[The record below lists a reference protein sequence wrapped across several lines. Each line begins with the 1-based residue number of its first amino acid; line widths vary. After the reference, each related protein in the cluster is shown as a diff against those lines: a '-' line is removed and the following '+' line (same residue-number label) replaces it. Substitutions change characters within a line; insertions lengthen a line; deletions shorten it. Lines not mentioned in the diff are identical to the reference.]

1 MFDPFSY
8 NETGILGYM
17 QRERV
22 ADDVYVFTSDLYAQ
36 VTAGIV
42 LTSEGAVVIDTLAYP
57 EETLMM
63 KRFIETRLGAQV
75 RYVVN
80 SHFHADHTIGTSLFQ
95 GARVIAHARCRE
107 LLNTRGRES
116 LEKMKASSSEMRG
129 IELVLPDVTFDGG
142 PMSLHIGGKT
152 FQFWLTPGHSA
163 DSMVCLVK
171 EDRILFAA
179 DTLMPLPYFVDG
191 SYDDFVTSLEG
202 LRSGNFENV
211 IQGHGEIILR
221 GEIEEKIQGDLDY
234 LSTLRSAVD
243 QALTLPAPEQALAA
257 ITLES
262 CGKSRILLNGE
273 VTALHRQNVTAL
285 AALRREW
292 VQL

>member
-1 MFDPFSY
+1 
-8 NETGILGYM
+8 
-17 QRERV
+17 
-22 ADDVYVFTSDLYAQ
+22 
-36 VTAGIV
+36 
-42 LTSEGAVVIDTLAYP
+42 
-57 EETLMM
+57 
-63 KRFIETRLGAQV
+63 
-75 RYVVN
+75 
-80 SHFHADHTIGTSLFQ
+80 
-95 GARVIAHARCRE
+95 
-107 LLNTRGRES
+107 
-116 LEKMKASSSEMRG
+116 
-129 IELVLPDVTFDGG
+129 
-142 PMSLHIGGKT
+142 
-152 FQFWLTPGHSA
+152 
-163 DSMVCLVK
+163 MVCLVK